1 MVIFSPRACISSRRG
16 RLTGL
21 RVAGAEAGGSVP

>member
-1 MVIFSPRACISSRRG
+1 MVIFSPSARSCASRG

-21 RVAGAEAGGSVP
+21 RCGSGDAGGSVP